1 MKKVQVIINEQHTL
15 LIEQKEILD
24 RVFDA
29 WEEYKVPSDGWNL
42 KTIREKSIALASTSE
57 AVVFASPIPAMI
69 KILAGHE
76 SENFSVFV
84 FHNDKREKKELPNG
98 KIISVTAQ
106 TGWQLV

>member
-15 LIEQKEILD
+15 LPEQKQILH
-24 RVFDA
+24 RVFSNY
-29 WEEYKVPSDGWNL
+29 EELKVPSDGWDL
-42 KTIREKSIALASTSE
+42 KTIKEKSLALASTSE
-57 AVVFASPIPAMI
+57 TVVFASPIPAMI

-76 SENFSVFV
+76 SDNFSVFV